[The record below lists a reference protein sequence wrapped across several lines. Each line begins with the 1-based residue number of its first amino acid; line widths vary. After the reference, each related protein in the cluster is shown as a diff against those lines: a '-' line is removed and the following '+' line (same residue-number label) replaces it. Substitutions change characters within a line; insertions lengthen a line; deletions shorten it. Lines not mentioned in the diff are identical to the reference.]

1 MTHMTQAE
9 MDVYREILFAG
20 FPQRTQKTSFP
31 STYVESF
38 FGHYGEVQHF
48 VFDADR
54 GIGSVTFAQGEVAMN
69 CYLAVHLSLLQP
81 RPNGSCTDDMCD
93 EENTSLIFMEFA
105 QCVPC
110 VNPYLLR
117 NGELSRHLMRYKTR
131 MPSLQA
137 AAPSP
142 SPCSVANHFVVTW
155 HEATETDLDS
165 NPKRRVVRDG
175 PHFPVTDTST
185 VGSTLVKKR
194 NDAIA
199 EAVWSLLRPEKRSP
213 TDGDAV
219 TVLDLWW
226 EYYQRY
232 VLHKTEPAEGRIKDP
247 YFLFAHKPTVAQE
260 IRRALTSSQTGSSGD
275 VQEDTTVVKRLIHDD
290 VYHSVCNYL
299 GVKLRFRN
307 DPSWASLARDV
318 ASAGTAVGRR
328 TQCEEPEYS
337 RSSKMKGDGDDDE
350 MGTEEDNKALL
361 RLPILKAAAN
371 LMENVRFLQ
380 RVRRGE
386 ITVDNKPVRPK
397 ENENSRSMDYPAST
411 HQKEGDFY
419 MEVLSTLDGYSPT
432 GTAASLMA
440 MCEDPH
446 TFRHVKGHIGWCEL
460 RGMKRS
466 TWWVTCQAVMVVIL
480 IFVFA
485 GWVLG
490 LATSWLG
497 VSWIVGNKTNAAPSR
512 YEMSNPIDRKIN
524 IRFAEL

>member
-1 MTHMTQAE
+1 MNNMAQAK

-20 FPQRTQKTSFP
+20 FPQQTQGGSFP

-69 CYLAVHLSLLQP
+69 CYLAVHLSLLP
-81 RPNGSCTDDMCD
+81 SRPNGSGTDDMRD
-93 EENTSLIFMEFA
+93 GANTCLIFMEFA

-131 MPSLQA
+131 MSSSQA
-137 AAPSP
+137 AAPSL
-142 SPCSVANHFVVTW
+142 STCSVANHFVVTW
-155 HEATETDLDS
+155 HKATETDLDS
-165 NPKRRVVRDG
+165 NPKRRIVRDG
-175 PHFPVTDTST
+175 PHFPAADTSAA
-185 VGSTLVKKR
+185 GSALVKRR

-260 IRRALTSSQTGSSGD
+260 IRRAFMSSQIGGSGD
-275 VQEDTTVVKRLIHDD
+275 VQEDTIVVKRLIHDD
-290 VYHSVCNYL
+290 VYHSVCNYI
-299 GVKLRFRN
+299 GMKLRFCN

-318 ASAGTAVGRR
+318 ASAGTAVGPGA
-328 TQCEEPEYS
+328 QWEELEHN
-337 RSSKMKGDGDDDE
+337 RSSNKKGDGDDDE
-350 MGTEEDNKALL
+350 MGTEEDIKALL
-361 RLPILKAAAN
+361 RLPLLKAAAN

-386 ITVDNKPVRPK
+386 ITVDNKPAHPK
-397 ENENSRSMDYPAST
+397 ENANSRSMNYPTST
-411 HQKEGDFY
+411 HREEGEFY
-419 MEVLSTLDGYSPT
+419 MEVLSTLDSYSPT
-432 GTAASLMA
+432 GTATSLMA

-446 TFRHVKGHIGWCEL
+446 TFRYVEGHIGWCEL
-460 RGMKRS
+460 RGTKRS

-485 GWVLG
+485 GWVLS
-490 LATSWLG
+490 LATSWMG
-497 VSWIVGNKTNAAPSR
+497 VSWNVSNKPNAAPSR
-512 YEMSNPIDRKIN
+512 YEMNNSIDGKIN